1 MMTLLIEDFCFQAVV
16 GILKEERLKA
26 QNVVVD
32 AKISYEYSGHG
43 FLDYMKICNEIKKEF
58 EIKKFRLLEHAAIS
72 VSDKLKSKNGN
83 IRKISLKIKKPQ
95 VRNDAKVGVAF
106 ERSF

>member
-1 MMTLLIEDFCFQAVV
+1 MMTLTIENFSFKTIV
-16 GILKEERLKA
+16 GILKDERLRPQEVSINA
-26 QNVVVD
+26 YID
-32 AKISYEYSGHG
+32 YEYDGHG

-83 IRKISLKIKKPQ
+83 ICKISLKIKKPQ

>member
-1 MMTLLIEDFCFQAVV
+1 MMTLIIEDFCFKAIV
-16 GILKEERLKA
+16 GILKDERLKPQEVSVTA
-26 QNVVVD
+26 HVG
-32 AKISYEYSGHG
+32 YEYDGHG

-58 EIKKFRLLEHAAIS
+58 EIKKFRLLEQAAIS